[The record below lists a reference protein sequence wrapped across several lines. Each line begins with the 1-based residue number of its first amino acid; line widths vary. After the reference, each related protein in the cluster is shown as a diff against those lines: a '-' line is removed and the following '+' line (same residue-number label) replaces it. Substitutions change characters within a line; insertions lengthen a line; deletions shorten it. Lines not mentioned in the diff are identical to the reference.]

1 LNFESPLDAHNS
13 KFKTTQGSIYVREE
27 KTYSTTLG
35 GRELILATG
44 KLAEQASGA
53 VTVRYGDTIILA
65 AVVISKE
72 PREGVDFLPLTVDYE
87 EKMYSAG
94 KIPGGFIKREGRPT
108 EAATLIGRL
117 TDRPMRPLLPK
128 QWRAEIQMTITTL
141 SSDQENEPDTLSII
155 GASAALSLS
164 DVPFAGPVG
173 CVKVGYI
180 NGEFILNPTAQQL
193 LESDLELIVAGTAD
207 AVSMVEAGANELPEE
222 IILDAIRFGF
232 EEGVKPTV
240 EVQRRMIEELQPKK
254 RDWTPPPVD
263 TSIQEEM
270 VSFLGD
276 RLHEQ
281 TSNPDKTI
289 REAQTEALK
298 AEVVL
303 RYVERAPD
311 EEKAKVLATAEKAF
325 EALLK
330 EELRNAILD
339 RGERPDGRGPA
350 DIRQLSVE
358 VGVLPRPHGSGLF
371 TRGQTQVLSVATL
384 GTGADEQI
392 LDGLG
397 IEDKKRYIHH
407 YNFPSFSTGETRRGR
422 GPSRRDIG
430 HGALAE
436 RSLIPVL
443 PSEADFPYVIRVV
456 SEVLSSNG
464 SSSMASVCGSSLA
477 LMDAG
482 VPIKA
487 PVAGIAMGLVESKDG
502 TKHRVLTDIQG
513 IEDALG
519 DMDFKVAGTA
529 KGVTGLQLD
538 LKTAGLAFEIMQEA
552 TTQAREARLFILE
565 KMAETIS
572 EPRADLS
579 TFAPRIL
586 RIKINPEKIGA
597 LIGPGGK
604 NIRGITEQTGTKID
618 VEDDGTVLV
627 ASTDGESAQ
636 KAIRMIEGLTKEAEI
651 GEIYLGKVVR
661 ILPYGCFVE
670 VLPGKDGLVHI
681 SELAD
686 YRVERVED
694 VVSVGDE
701 INVMVID
708 IDRQGKI
715 SLSRKAVLTGEM
727 PVRGERDRERGGGDR
742 ERGGYGDRDRGGD
755 RGGYGGGG
763 GGRGGPGG
771 GYGGGGGGRGPGGGY
786 GGGGGGGYG
795 GGGGG
800 RGPGGGGYGNRGP
813 GGGGPGGYDRD
824 RGGRDGGNR
833 GPGGPGGPSGPG
845 GPGGPSGPSGP
856 GGNRW

>member
-1 LNFESPLDAHNS
+1 M
-13 KFKTTQGSIYVREE
+13 KEE
-27 KTYSTTLG
+27 KTYSATIA
-35 GRELILATG
+35 GREMTIQTG
-44 KLAEQASGA
+44 KLAEQAAGA
-53 VTVRYGDTIILA
+53 CTVRYGETIILA
-65 AVVISKE
+65 AVVAAKE

-87 EKMYSAG
+87 EKMYAAG

-108 EAATLIGRL
+108 ETATLTGRL

-141 SSDQENEPDTLSII
+141 SSDQENEPEILSII
-155 GASAALSLS
+155 GASAALCLS

-173 CVKVGYI
+173 AAKVGYI
-180 NGEFILNPTAQQL
+180 NGEFVLNPTAQQL
-193 LESDLELIVAGTAD
+193 IESELELSLSGTAD
-207 AVSMVEAGANELPEE
+207 AVSMVEAGAKELPEE
-222 IILDAIRFGF
+222 IILEAIRFGF
-232 EEGVKPTV
+232 EEGVKPAV
-240 EVQRRMIEELQPKK
+240 ELQKRMIDELQPKK
-254 RDWTPPPVD
+254 RDWSPPVAD
-263 TSIQEEM
+263 TTLQDQMTQFMGNRLQEE
-270 VSFLGD
+270 
-276 RLHEQ
+276 
-281 TSNPDKTI
+281 TSNPNKTV
-289 REAQTEALK
+289 REDQTDALK
-298 AEVVL
+298 AEVIAHF
-303 RYVERAPD
+303 VEQAPE
-311 EEKAKVLATAEKAF
+311 EEKAKAKSAAEKAF
-325 EALLK
+325 ENLFK
-330 EELRNAILD
+330 EEVRKAILE

-350 DIRQLSVE
+350 DIRPISCE

-371 TRGQTQVLSVATL
+371 TRGQTQVLSVTTL
-384 GTGADEQI
+384 GTGDDEQM

-397 IEDKKRYIHH
+397 IEESKRYIHH

-436 RSLIPVL
+436 RSLMPVL

-464 SSSMASVCGSSLA
+464 SSSMGSVCGSSLS

-482 VPIKA
+482 VPLKA

-502 TKHRVLTDIQG
+502 TQHKVLTDIQG

-538 LKTAGLAFEIMQEA
+538 LKTQGLAFEIMHEA
-552 TTQAREARLFILE
+552 ITQAREARMYILE
-565 KMAETIS
+565 KMNEVIS
-572 EPRADLS
+572 EPREVLS
-579 TFAPRIL
+579 QYAPRIL

-636 KAIRMIEGLTKEAEI
+636 KAIKMIEGLTKEAEV

-694 VVSVGDE
+694 VVSIGDE

-715 SLSRKAVLTGEM
+715 SLSRKSVLTGEM
-727 PVRGERDRERGGGDR
+727 PVRGERDRDRGERG
-742 ERGGYGDRDRGGD
+742 GGYGDRGNDRD
-755 RGGYGGGG
+755 R
-763 GGRGGPGG
+763 GPGG
-771 GYGGGGGGRGPGGGY
+771 GYGGGGGGRGPGGPGGGYGGGNRGPGGPGGGYGGGNRGPGY

-795 GGGGG
+795 NRGPS
-800 RGPGGGGYGNRGP
+800 GPGGGYDRGP
-813 GGGGPGGYDRD
+813 
-824 RGGRDGGNR
+824 GGRDGGNR
-833 GPGGPGGPSGPG
+833 G
-845 GPGGPSGPSGP
+845 
-856 GGNRW
+856 NRW